1 MEKKVKVRLIYAKG
15 IKIPKYSN
23 SYYEDILKCGIQNF
37 SDWKEV
43 AQEEY
48 EYLQDWADKRNDYL
62 LLVCPE
68 PGMEEVTIEQIMKE
82 EEERQIKAQK
92 EYEIQKFFQLERK
105 KKAAEKKIEKAR
117 ALLAELEKN
126 ENR

>member
-15 IKIPKYSN
+15 VKVPKHSYT
-23 SYYEDILKCGIQNF
+23 YYEDILKCGIQNF

-43 AQEEY
+43 TQEEY
-48 EYLQDWADKRNDYL
+48 QYLQDWADKRNDYL

-68 PGMEEVTIEQIMKE
+68 PGMEEVTIEQIIKE
-82 EEERQIKAQK
+82 EEEREINAQK
-92 EYEIQKFFQLERK
+92 EYEAKKFYQLERK
-105 KKAAEKKIEKAR
+105 KQAAEKKIEKAK

-126 ENR
+126 KN